1 MDDLI
6 ISGVVALLVFYAGIA
21 LVVYGII
28 RVLLLVVQAA
38 LAEDY
43 LVFGGLVA
51 GIGAVVLAYIFVGL
65 WLRRTG
71 TI

>member
-6 ISGVVALLVFYAGIA
+6 ISGVIALLVFYAGIA
-21 LVVYGII
+21 VVVYGII
-28 RVLLLVVQAA
+28 RVLLLVAQAA
-38 LAEDY
+38 LAGNY
-43 LVFGGLVA
+43 LEFGVLVA
-51 GIGAVVLAYIFVGL
+51 GIAAMVLAYIIIGL

>member
-6 ISGVVALLVFYAGIA
+6 ISGVIALLVFYAGIA
-21 LVVYGII
+21 VVVYGII
-28 RVLLLVVQAA
+28 RVLLLVAQAA
-38 LAEDY
+38 LAGNY
-43 LVFGGLVA
+43 LKFGGLVA
-51 GIGAVVLAYIFVGL
+51 GIAAMVLAYIIIGL